1 EILRSGVPRAEHA
14 KNSSR
19 AVSVL
24 YLDFDLATSCV
35 LIGEGHTADR
45 EWKKSEFVTLC
56 RCLLNDNSDHDF
68 MLVYRNDQGQPHFAK
83 AKNARVDPRIS
94 WAWETITG
102 KSKSKIGI
110 GFYPSN
116 DMGMSRWGAIDFDAH
131 DG

>member
-1 EILRSGVPRAEHA
+1 
-14 KNSSR
+14 
-19 AVSVL
+19 
-24 YLDFDLATSCV
+24 
-35 LIGEGHTADR
+35 
-45 EWKKSEFVTLC
+45 
-56 RCLLNDNSDHDF
+56 

-131 DG
+131 DGDAARARAFAISALEVLLKHGQLHLILTTSGSQGWHLFVLTQE